1 MKSWAFLVLEKRS
14 SRRWTRE
21 SGFTA
26 RPSARA
32 ACGRSWSIW
41 SSPRPWATATPSGP
55 GRCYWENFSNE
66 AEKIQKA
73 AALLDEAAA
82 AGALLDSGLAGR
94 IYDKAGRKEEAARH
108 YRAAAEQGDSWA
120 QFKTGW
126 NYAQGT
132 FLETGLR
139 KGRLLVRKGFGA
151 RLCRRQ
157 Q

>member
-1 MKSWAFLVLEKRS
+1 MGLFGFGKKKQQSPEDPGERYYRRALDEPARKEEFLEMSASLGNRHGKAAL
-14 SRRWTRE
+14 
-21 SGFTA
+21 A
-26 RPSARA
+26 RY
-32 ACGRSWSIW
+32 
-41 SSPRPWATATPSGP
+41 
-55 GRCYWENFSNE
+55 YWEHDAND
-66 AEKIQKA
+66 AEKMKRA

-132 FLETGLR
+132 FL
-139 KGRLLVRKGFGA
+139 
-151 RLCRRQ
+151 
-157 Q
+157 